1 MNGLDKRSRVV
12 SANSFILTMPL
23 ELGFD
28 LPDLYKND
36 ADRQILENMPEMK
49 RVTVLEERRT

>member
-1 MNGLDKRSRVV
+1 MNGLDRRSRVV
-12 SANSFILTMPL
+12 STDSFIIIIPL

>member
-1 MNGLDKRSRVV
+1 MNGLDRRSRVV
-12 SANSFILTMPL
+12 SKNSFVLIMPT